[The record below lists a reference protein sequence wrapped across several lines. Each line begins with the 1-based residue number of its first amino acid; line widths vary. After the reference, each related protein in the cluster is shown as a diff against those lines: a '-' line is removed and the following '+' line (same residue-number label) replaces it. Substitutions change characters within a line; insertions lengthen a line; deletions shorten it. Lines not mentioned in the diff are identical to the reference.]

1 MKYVNKRINNTK
13 VKETKEKSYISA
25 PSNVTITN
33 YIYKFYAALLYYSSG
48 QGLPIPCDAP
58 ILDGSWL
65 G

>member
-1 MKYVNKRINNTK
+1 MTK
-13 VKETKEKSYISA
+13 KIENHIHIVILRNSKDIYFCPIIT
-25 PSNVTITN
+25 VTLKTHMS
-33 YIYKFYAALLYYSSG
+33 LHYSSG